1 MIKSFN
7 PLETVVT
14 LVEFDEGPGLRIDIR
29 IPWDRFKGLAQQI
42 RWWSRMP
49 TEDVRKSDVFSDKR
63 PAAPSKN
70 EISMWKQIQAE
81 LKEDLYYAD

>member
-14 LVEFDEGPGLRIDIR
+14 LVEFEEGPGLRIDIR
-29 IPWDRFKGLAQQI
+29 IPWDRLKGLAQQI
-42 RWWSRMP
+42 RWWSRIP
-49 TEDVRKSDVFSDKR
+49 TDDVRKSDVFSDKR
-63 PAAPSKN
+63 AAPSKN

-81 LKEDLYYAD
+81 LKEDPDDAD